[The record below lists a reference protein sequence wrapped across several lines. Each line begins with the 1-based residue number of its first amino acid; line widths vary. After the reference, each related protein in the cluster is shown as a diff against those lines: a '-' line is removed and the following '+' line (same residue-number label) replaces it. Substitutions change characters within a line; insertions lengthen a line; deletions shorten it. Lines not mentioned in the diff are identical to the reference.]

1 MTDFGCSVHSLE
13 FLSEIHYNL
22 YKKKKMRVI
31 IKIQQRNYLLC
42 EVTCLFFLN
51 LNNNQSNQHPSV
63 LQYIQV
69 TQNLYIKL
77 FV

>member
-1 MTDFGCSVHSLE
+1 
-13 FLSEIHYNL
+13 
-22 YKKKKMRVI
+22 MRVI

-69 TQNLYIKL
+69 TQNLYVKL

>member
-1 MTDFGCSVHSLE
+1 
-13 FLSEIHYNL
+13 
-22 YKKKKMRVI
+22 MRVI

-42 EVTCLFFLN
+42 EVTCLFFFN
-51 LNNNQSNQHPSV
+51 INNNQSNQHPSV

>member
-1 MTDFGCSVHSLE
+1 
-13 FLSEIHYNL
+13 
-22 YKKKKMRVI
+22 MRVI
-31 IKIQQRNYLLC
+31 IKIQQRNYSLC

-51 LNNNQSNQHPSV
+51 INNNQSNQQPSV

>member
-1 MTDFGCSVHSLE
+1 
-13 FLSEIHYNL
+13 
-22 YKKKKMRVI
+22 MRVI

-42 EVTCLFFLN
+42 EVTCLLFFLN

>member
-1 MTDFGCSVHSLE
+1 MTDFGYPVYSLE
-13 FLSEIHYNL
+13 FLSEIPYS
-22 YKKKKMRVI
+22 
-31 IKIQQRNYLLC
+31 
-42 EVTCLFFLN
+42 LFKYSKELICYAKLHVFGIN
-51 LNNNQSNQHPSV
+51 ISNNQSNQHPSV